1 MLVSFGVHDN
11 GVGIMRDG
19 LRILILAFFTFKFHD
34 SPMATINPW
43 PFC

>member
-19 LRILILAFFTFKFHD
+19 LRILILAFFTLKLHGC
-34 SPMATINPW
+34 PIATTNPW